1 MSKTVINL
9 TVAVVLGT
17 IATEMLMKKNPGR
30 QDAGAVRRAK
40 YGASRNNKSRS
51 S

>member
-17 IATEMLMKKNPGR
+17 IATEMLMKKTPVGKML
-30 QDAGAVRRAK
+30 GL
-40 YGASRNNKSRS
+40 
-51 S
+51 